1 MIRILIKQKNDS
13 LKYIHVSG
21 HANSDD
27 YGKDIVCA
35 AVSVVSQ
42 TILLGISE
50 ILKSD
55 LKYSIEKGDLSFEIP
70 EDMVY
75 EDELR
80 VNALTHTLM
89 LGLLNIKNNYKNYID
104 IIKEEV

>member
-1 MIRILIKQKNDS
+1 MVKVKIKQKNNS
-13 LKYIHVSG
+13 LKCIRVSG

-35 AVSVVSQ
+35 AVSVITQ

-50 ILKSD
+50 ILED
-55 LKYSIEKGDLSFEIP
+55 DFNYSVSKGDLYFEIP
-70 EDMVY
+70 EKMIY
-75 EDELR
+75 EDEIR
-80 VNALTHTLM
+80 INTLTHTLM
-89 LGLLNIKNNYKNYID
+89 LGLQNIQNNYEDYID

>member
-35 AVSVVSQ
+35 AVSVITQ
-42 TILLGISE
+42 TILMGISE
-50 ILKSD
+50 ILKD
-55 LKYSIEKGDLSFEIP
+55 NFIYNINKGDLSFEIP
-70 EDMVY
+70 EKMLY

-80 VNALTHTLM
+80 VDALTHTLT
-89 LGLLNIKNNYKNYID
+89 LGLQNIKNNYTNYID

>member
-1 MIRILIKQKNDS
+1 MIRILIKKKNDS
-13 LKYIHVSG
+13 LKYIQVSG

-35 AVSVVSQ
+35 AVSVISQ

-50 ILKSD
+50 ILKDD
-55 LKYSIEKGDLSFEIP
+55 LNYSIKKGDLSFEIP
-70 EDMVY
+70 DKMSY

-80 VNALTHTLM
+80 VNALTHTLI
-89 LGLLNIKNNYKNYID
+89 LGLQNIKNNYKNYID